1 MPRAEV
7 ANWASTSGKLGE
19 GRKAALQPQPVN
31 LRDFFRWKLIAL
43 VLTISILCLGDHFQW
58 KKFSQSAVEVQFP
71 GYRPFVL
78 PTLFTRGSGNLTR
91 TRQDHFVSFNLLTI
105 FTCQGYIRKL
115 SVHSETSKCT
125 NGILFEVVPLKTQFF
140 WHCVSSERQRGTDGS
155 LLPFRFLPKGKI
167 HQSHPYARVFIFDF
181 STIKYIF
188 SVWRI
193 LHSPISLNA
202 SCLDWA
208 SHFLPFYSAPCLD
221 WTLNISLLS
230 RLNASEFI
238 LSEMEKA

>member
-31 LRDFFRWKLIAL
+31 LREFFRWKLIAL

-91 TRQDHFVSFNLLTI
+91 WQPAGFCPCPLSTCRWDRCSCWPGSPATASSRGCRQSDQGDSKAQDRPWAVSCISSTPVCSPAL
-105 FTCQGYIRKL
+105 Q
-115 SVHSETSKCT
+115 
-125 NGILFEVVPLKTQFF
+125 Q
-140 WHCVSSERQRGTDGS
+140 SSEA
-155 LLPFRFLPKGKI
+155 L
-167 HQSHPYARVFIFDF
+167 
-181 STIKYIF
+181 
-188 SVWRI
+188 
-193 LHSPISLNA
+193 
-202 SCLDWA
+202 
-208 SHFLPFYSAPCLD
+208 
-221 WTLNISLLS
+221 
-230 RLNASEFI
+230 
-238 LSEMEKA
+238 